1 MLDAQLMAGLVKI
14 GVPPGVGI
22 GRVSGKLA
30 RFVSRACF
38 FETGFKDD
46 YGWIVNGK
54 TWRRK
59 RNSKDKKRG
68 GETGSGGQCQA
79 FVVHRPK
86 PLSLPSTNQIAGLA
100 QLGERQTE
108 VHFGKAI

>member
-68 GETGSGGQCQA
+68 RQEVEVS
-79 FVVHRPK
+79 VRL
-86 PLSLPSTNQIAGLA
+86 LSFIGPN
-100 QLGERQTE
+100 R
-108 VHFGKAI
+108 